1 MIEYLKRPDCKQEF
15 VSQWQRQY
23 NELSLEMRQQDFM
36 KSELHHRV
44 DVRERERGGEREGE
58 GEGGRREGGREGD
71 GARSKGNVYMCT
83 YECTCLSSLLGFM

>member
-23 NELSLEMRQQDFM
+23 NELSLEVRQQDFM

-44 DVRERERGGEREGE
+44 DVREREGERERGGREGEREG
-58 GEGGRREGGREGD
+58 GRKGGREGD
-71 GARSKGNVYMCT
+71 GARSKGKK
-83 YECTCLSSLLGFM
+83 EKRL

>member
-23 NELSLEMRQQDFM
+23 NELSLEVRQQDFM

-44 DVRERERGGEREGE
+44 DVREREGERERGGRKSEGGEREGGRE
-58 GEGGRREGGREGD
+58 RGEGVRAR
-71 GARSKGNVYMCT
+71 ARSKGKKET
-83 YECTCLSSLLGFM
+83 RL

>member
-44 DVRERERGGEREGE
+44 DVRERERER
-58 GEGGRREGGREGD
+58 GGRGRGREKRGREG
-71 GARSKGNVYMCT
+71 RRWSKKQRECVHVYI
-83 YECTCLSSLLGFM
+83 